1 MKISRIITLAAL
13 LSAAFALSA
22 QELLLPLYEDYQ
34 INVIKQAYSSDY
46 RFHSS
51 MRSWTES
58 QINAVSNIDSIR
70 QAQYI
75 NRHCKNQWAQQLW
88 NSAFNTDFAPVNG
101 SNGETCLGGI
111 QIDKTDKTDKG
122 DFYVA
127 VNPLFDFQTGWEQY
141 LDHSIWRNTRGAEV
155 KGMIGKNFA
164 FYTSARENQA
174 VFPEYV
180 WEFCNDYKV
189 LPGQGSYK
197 RYRDYGFDFTY
208 CSAYLNF
215 KPAKWLNATMGYGKN
230 FIGDGYRSLILSD
243 NAFSYPYLKLTGTI
257 WNIQHTCLYTQM
269 IDRSNTIS
277 STIGYARKYITMHYT
292 DWAVTRR
299 FNMSLFDAIVW
310 SAEDGTGFRGIDINY
325 LNPIVFLRPVEYTVG
340 PSPDNAIMG
349 ANMSYIFGKNTVLY
363 GQIVLDEF
371 KLSHIIARDGWHGNK
386 QAYQI
391 GLKDYDA
398 FNVDNLFLQ
407 AEYNYVRPYMYTHY
421 GQSQNYAHFNQ
432 ALAHPLGANF
442 WEVVGR
448 AQYNVGRI
456 YLNYKFTFALYG
468 DDGNNDLSNGHCGHN
483 IFLNYQHYL
492 GYTTGNELGHY
503 VGQGIETHLV
513 TNDLVLSYLV
523 NPTYNFNV
531 FVEFMR
537 RRVTTQTTEQ
547 TDMFINLGLRTSL
560 EHLYFDF

>member
-22 QELLLPLYEDYQ
+22 QELLFPLYEDYQ
-34 INVIKQAYSSDY
+34 LNIVKQAYSSNY

-58 QINAVSNIDSIR
+58 QLNAVADIDSIR
-70 QAQYI
+70 RAQYI
-75 NRHCKNQWAQQLW
+75 VKHFRNKWTGQLW

-101 SNGETCLGGI
+101 ADGVTYLGDI
-111 QIDKTDKTDKG
+111 QIDETDRTDKG
-122 DFYVA
+122 DFYIA
-127 VNPLFDFQTGWEQY
+127 VNPLFDFQTGWQQY

-155 KGMIGKNFA
+155 KGTIGEKFA

-174 VFPEYV
+174 VFPEYIRKLSRST
-180 WEFCNDYKV
+180 KV
-189 LPGQGSYK
+189 VPCQGHFKY
-197 RYRDYGFDFTY
+197 YGDYGFDFTY

-215 KPAKWLNATMGYGKN
+215 KPTEWLSTTMGYGKN

-243 NAFSYPYLKLTGTI
+243 NASSYPYLKLTGTI

-269 IDRSNTIS
+269 IDRENTIS
-277 STIGYARKYITMHYT
+277 STIGYARKYVTMHYT

-371 KLSHIIARDGWHGNK
+371 KLKHIVNHDGWYANK
-386 QAYQI
+386 QAFQL
-391 GLKDYDA
+391 GMKDYDA

-442 WEVVGR
+442 WEAVAR

-456 YLNYKFTFALYG
+456 YLNYKFIFALYG
-468 DDGNNDLSNGHCGHN
+468 EDFNDLTNGHCGHN

-492 GYTTGNELGHY
+492 GYADGNELGHY

-531 FVEFMR
+531 FVEVMR
-537 RRVTTQTTEQ
+537 RRLTTQTTENK
-547 TDMFINLGLRTSL
+547 TMILNLGLRTSL
-560 EHLYFDF
+560 ENLYYDF